1 MKDLLIIG
9 GGPGGVAAA
18 AYGVHLGL
26 STLIISPD
34 LGGKVNY
41 RFSIKNFPYIETVY
55 GSDLVR
61 TFAAKIGPKGHLR
74 EEVST
79 ISEIPGGFRVTVAS
93 GDTHEGRILIIAT
106 GAKPRLLYIPGEKE
120 LWGRGLSYSAS
131 SHAPLFVGKEVAVI
145 GNDYRAQIAALELSR
160 AAHTVYLIA
169 PQPNAL
175 NPTLMERVNERG
187 NVQLFKGWE
196 VISIDGTDFVSGVS
210 LQNKQGLI
218 REIKLSGVFVELGL
232 IPNSD
237 FVSHLVERD
246 EHGHI
251 KVDQRTATS
260 HPCIFAAGDVSNIH
274 AEQVPI
280 ALGEGIKAALS
291 ASEYLASLSPQSSKQ

>member
-1 MKDLLIIG
+1 MKDLLIVG

-18 AYGVHLGL
+18 AYGIHLGL

-41 RFSIKNFPYIETVY
+41 RFSIKGYPYIETVY
-55 GSDLVR
+55 GSNLVH
-61 TFAAKIGPKGHLR
+61 TFAAKITPNAHLAQIA
-74 EEVST
+74 ST
-79 ISEIPGGFRVTVAS
+79 IGKIAGGFRVTTAS
-93 GDTHEGRILIIAT
+93 GDSYEGRSLIIAT
-106 GAKPRLLYIPGEKE
+106 GAKARRLYVPGEKE

-160 AAHTVYLIA
+160 AAHTVHLIA
-169 PQPNAL
+169 PQPSAL
-175 NPTLMERVNERG
+175 NPTLMKRVNERG
-187 NVQLFKGWE
+187 NVHLFKGWQ
-196 VISIDGTDFVSGVS
+196 VIGIDGTDFVSGIS
-210 LQNKQGLI
+210 LQNQQGLF

-237 FVSHLVERD
+237 LVSHLVERD

-251 KVDQRTATS
+251 KVNQRTATS
-260 HPCIFAAGDVSNIH
+260 HPGIFAAGDISNIH

-291 ASEYLASLSPQSSKQ
+291 ASEYLANLPSQ